1 VTIVEAMLQLLK
13 TTPTVK
19 ILACAPSNS
28 AADLIAERLLE
39 HVEAKKLFRF
49 YAPSRSPE
57 SSKPI
62 VLQCAYRPDGVTFG
76 VPDATFVSKY
86 RVVVT
91 TCVGA
96 AFARN
101 IKMLPGHFSHI
112 FVDEA
117 GQGTEAEAMVSIKGM
132 ASTHTN
138 IILSG
143 DPKQLR
149 PVIRSSVAAE
159 LGLGKSYLERLME
172 REVYDE
178 AQGHGRTSVFASFPS
193 FMILTTSLASSSSSK
208 TLGRILAS

>member
-1 VTIVEAMLQLLK
+1 MLQLLK
-13 TTPTVK
+13 SKPTVK

-28 AADLIAERLLE
+28 AADIIAERLLE
-39 HVEAKKLFRF
+39 YLDASKLFRF
-49 YAPSRSPE
+49 YAPSRSPG
-57 SSKPI
+57 SSPTA
-62 VLQCAYRPDGVTFG
+62 VLECAYRPDGVTFG
-76 VPDATFVSKY
+76 VPDAAYVSNF

-101 IKMLPGHFSHI
+101 IKMRRGHFSHI

-132 ASTHTN
+132 ADDRTN
-138 IILSG
+138 LILSG

-149 PVIRSSVAAE
+149 PIIRSLVAAE

-172 REVYDE
+172 RSIYDE
-178 AQGHGRTSVFASFPS
+178 ARGDGRTSVINLPFVLEV
-193 FMILTTSLASSSSSK
+193 LTIYTVSSS
-208 TLGRILAS
+208 